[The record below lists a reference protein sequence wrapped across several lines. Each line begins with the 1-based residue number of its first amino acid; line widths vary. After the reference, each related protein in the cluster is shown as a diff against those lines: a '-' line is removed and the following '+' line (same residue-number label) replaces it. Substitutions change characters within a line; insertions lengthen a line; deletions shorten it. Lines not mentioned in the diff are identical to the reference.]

1 MDEKARLATLRHY
14 RILDTE
20 PEQAFD
26 DLTLLAS
33 HICATPIALITLV
46 DADRQWFKSRVGTS
60 VTETARSVAFCAHAI
75 EEPDDIL
82 VVPDALD
89 DARFRENPLV
99 TGELG
104 IRFYAGAPLV
114 TPEGQALGT
123 LCVIDRVP
131 RRLTAAQME
140 ALDALRH
147 QAEAQLEL
155 RRRLQELSEAL
166 AERDKA
172 EQEQR
177 RLNGEL
183 NEALQNVRRLS
194 ALLPFCSTC
203 QINMVI
209 PADPRAIHT
218 VTDGVTHMLQ
228 EKHWDERKVMEVE
241 LALQEALANAIRH
254 GCGGDPSRH
263 LQCIVAVEDTGEA
276 MIVVRDPGTGFDT
289 TRVANP
295 LAPEN
300 VLKPSGRGIFL
311 INQLMDEVAFSD
323 GGRELQMKKRRGGG
337 DARES
342 EAASNATQSSGP
354 VTAATPESTTR
365 SR

>member
-1 MDEKARLATLRHY
+1 MDETSRLASLRHY

-33 HICATPIALITLV
+33 HICGTPIALLSLIDV
-46 DADRQWFKSRVGTS
+46 DRQWFKSRVGVS
-60 VTETARSVAFCAHAI
+60 VTETARSIAFCAHAI
-75 EEPDDIL
+75 ENPDDIT
-82 VVPDALD
+82 VVPDALA

-99 TGELG
+99 VGELG
-104 IRFYAGAPLV
+104 IRFYAGAPLI
-114 TPEGQALGT
+114 TPEGHALGT
-123 LCVIDRVP
+123 LCVVDKVP
-131 RRLTAAQME
+131 RRLTDAQME

-155 RRRLQELSEAL
+155 RRRLHELSEAL

-177 RLNGEL
+177 KLNAEL
-183 NEALQNVRRLS
+183 TEALQNVRRLS
-194 ALLPFCSTC
+194 GLMPFCSTC
-203 QINMVI
+203 EINMVI
-209 PADPRAIHT
+209 PADPQAIHT
-218 VTDGVTHMLQ
+218 VTDGVTHMLH
-228 EKHWDERKVMEVE
+228 EKHWNEQKVMEVE

-254 GCGGDPSRH
+254 GCRGDASRH
-263 LQCIVAVEDTGEA
+263 LQCIVAVEEDGEA

-289 TRVANP
+289 TKVADP
-295 LAPEN
+295 LTPEN

-311 INQLMDEVAFSD
+311 INQLMDEVAFKD
-323 GGRELQMKKRRGGG
+323 GGRELQMKKRRDG
-337 DARES
+337 DARQAAEVP
-342 EAASNATQSSGP
+342 AASSAPGP
-354 VTAATPESTTR
+354 VSDATPESTTR

>member
-1 MDEKARLATLRHY
+1 MDETARLKALRHY
-14 RILDTE
+14 HVLDTE

-33 HICATPIALITLV
+33 HICGTPIALITLV
-46 DADRQWFKSRVGTS
+46 DEHRQWFKSRVGT
-60 VTETARSVAFCAHAI
+60 TIAETARSIAFCSCAI
-75 EEPDDIL
+75 EQSDIT

-99 TGELG
+99 VGELG
-104 IRFYAGAPLV
+104 IRFYAGAPLI
-114 TPEGQALGT
+114 TPEGHALGT
-123 LCVIDRVP
+123 LCVVDRVP
-131 RRLTAAQME
+131 RRLTEAQME

-155 RRRLQELSEAL
+155 RRRLHELSEAL

-177 RLNGEL
+177 KLNVEL
-183 NEALQNVRRLS
+183 NEALQNVRKLS
-194 ALLPFCSTC
+194 ALLPFCSAC
-203 QINMVI
+203 EINMVI

-263 LQCIVAVEDTGEA
+263 LQCCVVVEDSGEA

-300 VLKPSGRGIFL
+300 VMKPSGRGIFL
-311 INQLMDEVAFSD
+311 INQLMDEVSFKD
-323 GGRELQMKKRRGGG
+323 GGRELLMKKRR
-337 DARES
+337 DAEAREPGAPPS
-342 EAASNATQSSGP
+342 PPLDGSVNG
-354 VTAATPESTTR
+354 ATPESTTR

>member
-1 MDEKARLATLRHY
+1 MDEAARLASLRHY

-33 HICATPIALITLV
+33 HICGTPIALITLV
-46 DADRQWFKSRVGTS
+46 DADRQWFKSRIGMS
-60 VTETARSVAFCAHAI
+60 VSETARSIAFCARAI
-75 EEPDDIL
+75 EQSDIT

-89 DARFRENPLV
+89 DARFRENPMV
-99 TGELG
+99 VGEPG

-114 TPEGQALGT
+114 TPEGHALGT
-123 LCVIDRVP
+123 LCVVDKVP
-131 RRLTAAQME
+131 RRLTPAQME
-140 ALDALRH
+140 SLDALRH

-155 RRRLQELSEAL
+155 RRRLHELTEAL

-177 RLNGEL
+177 KLNAEL
-183 NEALQNVRRLS
+183 NEALQNVRKLS
-194 ALLPFCSTC
+194 GLMPFCSAC

-209 PADPRAIHT
+209 PADPNAIHT
-218 VTDGVTHMLQ
+218 VTDGVTRMLQ
-228 EKHWDERKVMEVE
+228 EKHWDEQKVMEVE

-254 GCGGDPSRH
+254 GCGGDSTRQ
-263 LQCIVAVEDTGEA
+263 LQCCVAVEESGEA
-276 MIVVRDPGTGFDT
+276 MIIVRDPGSGFDT
-289 TRVANP
+289 SKVANP

-311 INQLMDEVAFSD
+311 INQLMDEVAFKD
-323 GGRELQMKKRRGGG
+323 GGREVQMKKRRDS
-337 DARES
+337 DAREP
-342 EAASNATQSSGP
+342 AASAPGNAAHAGTISAG
-354 VTAATPESTTR
+354 TPESTTR

>member
-1 MDEKARLATLRHY
+1 MDETARLATLRHY

-33 HICATPIALITLV
+33 HICGTPIALITLV
-46 DADRQWFKSRVGTS
+46 DADRQWFKSRVGVTL
-60 VTETARSVAFCAHAI
+60 TETARSVAFCARAI
-75 EEPDDIL
+75 EQSDIT

-89 DARFRENPLV
+89 DARYRENPLV
-99 TGELG
+99 VGELG

-114 TPEGQALGT
+114 TPEGHALGT
-123 LCVIDRVP
+123 LCVIDKVP
-131 RRLTAAQME
+131 RRLTPAQME

-147 QAEAQLEL
+147 QTEAQLEL
-155 RRRLQELSEAL
+155 RRRLHELSEAL
-166 AERDKA
+166 VELDKA
-172 EQEQR
+172 EKEQR
-177 RLNGEL
+177 QLNAEL
-183 NEALQNVRRLS
+183 NEALQNVQKLS
-194 ALLPFCSTC
+194 GLLPYCSTC
-203 QINMVI
+203 QVNMVI

-254 GCGGDPSRH
+254 GCQGDPNRH
-263 LQCIVAVEDTGEA
+263 LQCIVAVEDSGEA

-289 TRVANP
+289 SRVANP

-311 INQLMDEVAFSD
+311 INQLMDEVAFKD
-323 GGRELQMKKRRGGG
+323 GGRELQMKKRRDGDSREPADAANGTAPGG
-337 DARES
+337 AIS
-342 EAASNATQSSGP
+342 
-354 VTAATPESTTR
+354 AATPESTTR